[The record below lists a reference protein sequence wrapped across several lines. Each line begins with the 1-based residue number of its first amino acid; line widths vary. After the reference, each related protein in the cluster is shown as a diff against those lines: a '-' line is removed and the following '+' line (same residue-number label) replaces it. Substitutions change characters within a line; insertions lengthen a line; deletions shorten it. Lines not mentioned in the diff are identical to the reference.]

1 MSYQKAHAMANYSD
15 LLMSSSTKMKLQNC
29 NKLVEL
35 LQKVNKDEGRKLLIT
50 ELKNKQNRRP
60 DAVEGAEFQT
70 DSALA
75 LSSIYHKD
83 LISMLRLLAED

>member
-1 MSYQKAHAMANYSD
+1 
-15 LLMSSSTKMKLQNC
+15 
-29 NKLVEL
+29 
-35 LQKVNKDEGRKLLIT
+35 LIT

-60 DAVEGAEFQT
+60 DVVEGAEFQT